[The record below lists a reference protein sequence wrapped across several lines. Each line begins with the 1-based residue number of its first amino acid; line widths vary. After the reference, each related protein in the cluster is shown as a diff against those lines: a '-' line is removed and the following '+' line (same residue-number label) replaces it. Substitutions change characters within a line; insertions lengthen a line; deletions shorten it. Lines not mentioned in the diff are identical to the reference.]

1 MELTKDLLKT
11 IPLKKLLQTYTL
23 LSNEIPVLKEA
34 AYLDV
39 LEIFMENMGEEA
51 VVTGGS
57 IDGNSHIII
66 SSSALKAGEL
76 SDLAMFVQRA
86 RTLHGFGVSLTVI
99 NPDPDA
105 DDSVY
110 EVRIDYLP
118 PELSWVWNT
127 VTTEPIHLKTIV
139 KKLKRV

>member
-1 MELTKDLLKT
+1 
-11 IPLKKLLQTYTL
+11 
-23 LSNEIPVLKEA
+23 
-34 AYLDV
+34 
-39 LEIFMENMGEEA
+39 MENMGEEA

-110 EVRIDYLP
+110 EVRLDYLP

-127 VTTEPIHLKTIV
+127 VTTEPIRLKTIV
-139 KKLKRV
+139 KKLKRI